1 MSAPANSIPIATSS
15 ASIITDSE
23 SAYFTDA
30 RSHLSESTSPDSLKD
45 TSSKDNAAT
54 VQYDDENRNELG
66 ISPQATITDVADL
79 QDRETASEPEADTT
93 VTQNE
98 EKKQT
103 SQPTNK
109 NGDQIVHNVQPQ
121 STQEPITAFVN
132 SNSPKKPGYQREESE
147 CHEYYF
153 SIYCCDLDLSSGN
166 IITTCLSCCMSSILG
181 LCTTAA
187 TKI

>member
-1 MSAPANSIPIATSS
+1 MSAPANSIPIAASS

-23 SAYFTDA
+23 SAYFADA
-30 RSHLSESTSPDSLKD
+30 RSHLSESTSPNSLKD
-45 TSSKDNAAT
+45 RSGKNNAAT
-54 VQYDDENRNELG
+54 VQYDDEKRNELD

-79 QDRETASEPEADTT
+79 QDRETTSEPEVDTT

-98 EKKQT
+98 EQRET
-103 SQPTNK
+103 SQPTK
-109 NGDQIVHNVQPQ
+109 NNSDRLVHNVQPQ
-121 STQEPITAFVN
+121 STEEPTTAFVN
-132 SNSPKKPGYQREESE
+132 STSPKKPGYQREESE

-166 IITTCLSCCMSSILG
+166 IFTTCLSCCMSSILG